1 MCTKSTRAITS
12 IDNFMTSLEGKIPV
26 VFASTLV
33 ESGALPRPPGVTE
46 FIIPARSLQVACN
59 EDVNTL

>member
-1 MCTKSTRAITS
+1 MCIKSTRAITG
-12 IDNFMTSLEGKIPV
+12 IGNFVTSSGGKIPV

-59 EDVNTL
+59 DDANTL